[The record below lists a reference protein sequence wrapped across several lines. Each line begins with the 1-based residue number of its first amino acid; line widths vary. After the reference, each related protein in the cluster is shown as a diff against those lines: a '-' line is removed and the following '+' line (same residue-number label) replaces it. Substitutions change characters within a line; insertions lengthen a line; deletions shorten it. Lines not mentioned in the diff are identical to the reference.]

1 MKRILWKRGMR
12 LTHEVLQAAD
22 DSTAEVMGKA
32 FILAAAGRF
41 GLLPAVRPFGLSLNV
56 MNGIVDVES
65 LSCLA
70 VTKDGSLIDVHYD
83 TRYTNNFDTRAVM
96 PENVRAQE
104 LILTVNAMPGA
115 WHEANDGFEEPVYT
129 FALIAPDTAVPD
141 NALPIGRLV
150 EDHGWRLDELDF
162 VPPCLFVSSHYKY
175 QDLLQRFADLL
186 AAIDTKA
193 RESLKTGNSYAVRTF
208 WPLTQQLRIAVDK
221 ECDLMT
227 PMMLLANVQKCVSA
241 FICACDMEDG
251 IELADAKMFRGYV
264 MAPYNYKDAY
274 QRIKVGLDLC
284 VSISDHIAHLA
295 ARAPQQPKP
304 EPRPADVPRL
314 STPLIASKD
323 LMQECD
329 TSETSILIA
338 YDNPSATI
346 YFTTNGN
353 EPSVNATKA
362 LRTRTGFKIKFDNG
376 FRAVKGKEPNKT
388 MVIKLMAVIDGVSS
402 AIGASNVILRK
413 SLKFRD
419 AIPV

>member
-1 MKRILWKRGMR
+1 MR

-32 FILAAAGRF
+32 FVLAAAGRF
-41 GLLPAVRPFGLSLNV
+41 GLLPAIRPFDLSLNV

-83 TRYTNNFDTRAVM
+83 TRFTNNFDTRAFM

-104 LILTVNAMPGA
+104 MILTVNAVQGA
-115 WHEANDGFEEPVYT
+115 WHEANDGYEEPVYA
-129 FALIAPDTAVPD
+129 FALIAPDTTVPD
-141 NALPIGRLV
+141 NALPIGRIV
-150 EDHGWRLDELDF
+150 DDHGWRLDELDF

-193 RESLKTGNSYAVRTF
+193 REALMAGHVSIVRSF
-208 WPLTQQLRIAVDK
+208 WPLIQQLRITIDK

-251 IELADAKMFRGYV
+251 MEMVGAKMFRGYV

-284 VSISDHIAHLA
+284 VSISDHVAKLA
-295 ARAPQQPKP
+295 ENAPQQQPKQ
-304 EPRPADVPRL
+304 EPRRTDTPRP
-314 STPLIASKD
+314 SAPLIASKD
-323 LMQECD
+323 LMQDCD

-346 YFTTNGN
+346 YFTTNGS
-353 EPSVNATKA
+353 EPSDKGTRAS
-362 LRTRTGFKIKFDNG
+362 RTRMGFRIKFDNG
-376 FRAVKGKEPNKT
+376 FRAVKGKEPDKN
-388 MVIKLMAVIDGVSS
+388 MLIKLMAVIDGVSS
-402 AIGASNVILRK
+402 AIGASNVILHK